1 MKKFVAVIALVA
13 VVIAGVLWHK
23 HRMRARALANG
34 EVYVRDRPFDPPK
47 PLAAAQLSEGSEIAA
62 TARPQPVIPAPSGST
77 PTVVATAPKAPTGD
91 SIPRNPPNGLAFAGA
106 GKFQL
111 YRQGDITWR
120 LDTQTG
126 NTCILFAT
134 DAQWRRSRVYQ
145 SGCGTHGETT
155 VATGD

>member
-1 MKKFVAVIALVA
+1 V
-13 VVIAGVLWHK
+13 
-23 HRMRARALANG
+23 
-34 EVYVRDRPFDPPK
+34 
-47 PLAAAQLSEGSEIAA
+47 AAAQAPPSE
-62 TARPQPVIPAPSGST
+62 
-77 PTVVATAPKAPTGD
+77 D
-91 SIPRNPPNGLAFAGA
+91 SIRRNPPNGLAFAGA

-134 DAQWRRSRVYQ
+134 DAQWRRPRVYQ
-145 SGCGTHGETT
+145 SGCGTQGETT

>member
-1 MKKFVAVIALVA
+1 MKKFMAAVALAAI
-13 VVIAGVLWHK
+13 VVFGVLWHR
-23 HRMRARALANG
+23 HRARTRALTSG
-34 EVYVRDRPFDPPK
+34 EVFVREQPSAPAK
-47 PLAAAQLSEGSEIAA
+47 PLIPASPAEDQIAA
-62 TARPQPVIPAPSGST
+62 TASPQPVSPAPS
-77 PTVVATAPKAPTGD
+77 AAAPEMSPPTGD
-91 SIPRNPPNGLAFAGA
+91 SIPRNPPNGLAFAGS

-126 NTCILFAT
+126 NACILFAT

-145 SGCGTHGETT
+145 AGCGTHGETT